1 MTIVQSRLT
10 FLTPQRF
17 HPEYPLFVFLPGM
30 DGTGQ
35 LLRAQTAGL
44 ETGFDVRSLA
54 IPPDDLTS
62 NWDVLAEKVVELIQ
76 TELNPASKRAVYLC
90 GESFGGCLAMKVALH
105 SPRLFDRIVLVN
117 PASSFNSRPW
127 ITWGSQL
134 TRWFPESLYRT
145 ASVPLMPFLAN
156 LGRIA
161 APDRQALYQTVQSVP
176 QKTSIWRLSLLS
188 EFCMSAEQLR
198 QITQPVLLIAGGADR
213 LLPSLAEVERL
224 AQNLPNSQTVILPH
238 SGHACLLEADVNL
251 YEIMKQQQFLVGQP
265 VGSLDA

>member
-1 MTIVQSRLT
+1 MVHVQSRLT

-17 HPEYPLFVFLPGM
+17 QPDYPLFVFLPGM

-44 ETGFDVRSLA
+44 GMGFDVRSLA

-62 NWDVLAEKVVELIQ
+62 GWDVLAEKVVELIQ

-105 SPRLFDRIVLVN
+105 SPHLFDRVVLVN

-127 ITWGSQL
+127 IAWGSQL
-134 TRWFPESLYRT
+134 TRWFPEALYQ
-145 ASVPLMPFLAN
+145 ASSVGLVPFLAN

-161 APDRQALYQTVQSVP
+161 QPDRQALWDTVQSVP

-188 EFCMSAEQLR
+188 EFSISTEQLR
-198 QITQPVLLIAGGADR
+198 QISQPVLLLASASDR
-213 LLPSLAEVERL
+213 LLPSLPEAKRL
-224 AQNLPNSQTVILPH
+224 AQSLPH
-238 SGHACLLEADVNL
+238 VQVVVLPDSGHACLLEADVNL
-251 YEIMKQQQFLVGQP
+251 YEIMKTHYFLVEGAE
-265 VGSLDA
+265 SAALA